1 MMDRRE
7 ALEKVLKAY
16 EGYYNVKREQPEPPF
31 AAEAEF
37 RLHDENYFLVRSARI
52 GEADSREFVYFAIP
66 ENLSE
71 EELLALDQ
79 KAWEN
84 GLSRV
89 QVHANHK
96 NSDVVLVVL
105 ATHAD
110 ALAMKTAKS
119 LHHYKSYSWGFKGW
133 SQYRLIVVDLSTDQ
147 VSCNRQGRDLRK
159 IIDNTIYASKK

>member
-1 MMDRRE
+1 M
-7 ALEKVLKAY
+7 V
-16 EGYYNVKREQPEPPF
+16 
-31 AAEAEF
+31 F
-37 RLHDENYFLVRSARI
+37 RGFRCMRTIRI
-52 GEADSREFVYFAIP
+52 RTLFS
-66 ENLSE
+66 L
-71 EELLALDQ
+71 
-79 KAWEN
+79 W
-84 GLSRV
+84 
-89 QVHANHK
+89 
-96 NSDVVLVVL
+96 L